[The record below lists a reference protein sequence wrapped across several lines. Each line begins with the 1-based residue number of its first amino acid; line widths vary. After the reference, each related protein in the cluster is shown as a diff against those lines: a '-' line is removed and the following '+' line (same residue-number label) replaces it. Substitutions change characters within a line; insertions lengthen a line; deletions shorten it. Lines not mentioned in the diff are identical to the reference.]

1 MVLWFLVYLSVEENI
16 WVRRSSLE
24 TEKERLADALT
35 QSGHP
40 PIELAGSNGSSV
52 LVLPYGARILG
63 LFPDGASNLLWT
75 NPQLA
80 HAKTAAAFFNTAGW
94 RNTGGGR
101 TWISPE
107 RDIHVVDLEDPW
119 NSYRVTESID
129 PGSFSV
135 VRTDEKVQLDTA
147 GVATH
152 HRTGQ
157 QCRVHLEKIV
167 RLVPNPLRYGPG
179 TRDLLKDV
187 AYAGYEQIT
196 SLTYSE
202 DHVNSAPQLSLF
214 DAVNLPA
221 TGKIFIPTV
230 KRVQPTDFFETT
242 GPSHLTSASCGLSFL
257 FDGLERHKIA
267 IRVSDV
273 LGGRAGYLREIS
285 KGEFSLLVRNFFV
298 EPSADYVDTPWNDP
312 EDRGY
317 VLDCYNDGGINGLY
331 GELEYHSPAM
341 GPGSGRSQCVDRAQL
356 WGFQGQ
362 REKILNIMGQLL
374 GEGITK
380 ELVE

>member
-1 MVLWFLVYLSVEENI
+1 
-16 WVRRSSLE
+16 LE
-24 TEKERLADALT
+24 TEKERLTDVLT
-35 QSGHP
+35 QSGLP
-40 PIELAGSNGSSV
+40 PTELAGSDGSSV

-63 LFPDGASNLLWT
+63 LFPYGAQNLLWT
-75 NPQLA
+75 HPQLA
-80 HAKTAAAFFNTAGW
+80 HVESAAAFFQDRGW

-107 RDIHVVDLEDPW
+107 RDIHVVDLDDPW

-129 PGSFSV
+129 PGSFNIVS
-135 VRTDEKVQLDTA
+135 TDQGVQLTTA
-147 GVATH
+147 GMVTH

-157 QCRVHLEKIV
+157 KCRVRLEKTIH
-167 RLVPNPLRYGPG
+167 LVPNPLRYQPEA
-179 TRDLLKDV
+179 RDFLKNV
-187 AYAGYEQIT
+187 TYAGYEQIT
-196 SLTYSE
+196 SLTYAE
-202 DHVNSAPQLSLF
+202 DRLDSVPQLSLF

-221 TGKIFIPTV
+221 TGKVVIPTV
-230 KRVQPTDFFETT
+230 KKIRPTDFFEAT
-242 GPSHLTSASCGLSFL
+242 GPSHLTCTSRGLSFL

-273 LGGRAGYLREIS
+273 LGGRAGYLRQIS
-285 KGEFSLLVRNFFV
+285 KHEFSLVVRNFFV

-317 VLDCYNDGGINGLY
+317 VLDCYNDGGMNGLY

-341 GPGSGRSQCVDRAQL
+341 GPGTGRSQCMDRAQL

-362 REKILNIMGQLL
+362 RQNILNIMSQLL
-374 GEGITK
+374 GEGITT
-380 ELVE
+380 ELAE